1 MKTTRDI
8 VLLDGGMGRELK
20 ARGVRLSP
28 RIWSASALLEA
39 REVVVEAHAAF
50 IAAGADVITT
60 NNYAVVPAILGREGL
75 EHRLEELTRLAVQ
88 LAKEAVRQSDREV
101 RIAGSMPPLEITYRP
116 DLVPAA
122 EEALPVYRRIAS
134 LLAEECDLLLC
145 ETMSSGHEARNAA
158 RAAAETGRPV
168 WVSFTLEDDASG
180 RLRSGERVGE
190 AVAVLDELPLQAVL
204 LNCTP
209 PESIVSTLPALR
221 DATKLPVGAYANG
234 FQPLRE
240 RWEMERF
247 RDLRDNLGVEEYGRF
262 ARQWLEDG
270 AHIVGGC
277 CGIGPAHIAALRE
290 IISAWSPP
298 A

>member
-1 MKTTRDI
+1 MQTTRDI

-28 RIWSASALLEA
+28 RIWSASALIEA

-50 IAAGADVITT
+50 IAAGADIITT

-145 ETMSSGHEARNAA
+145 ETMSSGHEARSAA

-277 CGIGPAHIAALRE
+277 CGIGPAHIAALRK
-290 IISAWSPP
+290 IISEWSPP
-298 A
+298 G